1 MAAMQIKCGD
11 SLDLLI
17 LEASFSLCSSIN
29 FYSTKYLLNN
39 WYVLSIVLRSLHS
52 LILLDSSQ

>member
-11 SLDLLI
+11 SLDLT
-17 LEASFSLCSSIN
+17 LEASFFLFVLLYY

-39 WYVLSIVLRSLHS
+39 WYVLSTVLRSLCS
-52 LILLDSSQ
+52 LILLHSSQ